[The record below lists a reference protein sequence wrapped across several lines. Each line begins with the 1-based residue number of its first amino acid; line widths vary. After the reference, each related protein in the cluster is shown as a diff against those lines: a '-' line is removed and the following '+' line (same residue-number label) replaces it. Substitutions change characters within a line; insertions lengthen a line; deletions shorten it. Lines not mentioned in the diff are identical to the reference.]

1 VSTTG
6 RDLRRRGWVLLT
18 LGVLTTVALFGAYR
32 GVHDDAV
39 PLASSTASGVLG
51 VDTAKYALI
60 QAQRNA
66 TQDAASD
73 AAGTGDF
80 HTQVSVADQSLAGAA
95 ADDITGPS
103 GRQTLQ
109 TVAGLIA
116 VYEGWVEQAGRV
128 RAASVEH
135 QGYMHDAEIML
146 GDTIVSS
153 QSVFGRLDAL
163 QTQQLKV
170 VDRQTGFGW
179 ALRLAWG
186 LAAVL
191 CLALAAALVETNGF
205 LRARF
210 RSRWNRWLAAAFGLL
225 VAGVAVLVAFTWRTH
240 RGLFHAR
247 AQLHQRHTGTGI
259 GRAGTAIAHQMAGTG
274 LRAGAAY
281 WTIGGGLLL
290 MIMVAASLI
299 PRINE
304 YRFRASR

>member
-1 VSTTG
+1 MSTTG
-6 RDLRRRGWVLLT
+6 RDLRRRGWVLLA
-18 LGVLTTVALFGAYR
+18 LGVLTTAALFGAYR
-32 GVHDDAV
+32 GVHNDAV

-51 VDTAKYALI
+51 VDTAKYALL
-60 QAQRNA
+60 QAQDGA
-66 TQDAASD
+66 TQNAASD

-80 HTQVSVADQSLAGAA
+80 HTQISVANQSLARAAA
-95 ADDITGPS
+95 ADVTGPS

-128 RAASVEH
+128 PAKSVEH
-135 QGYMHDAEIML
+135 KGYMHDAEVML
-146 GDTIVSS
+146 GDRICSL

-163 QTQQLKV
+163 QEQQLKV
-170 VDRQTGFGW
+170 MDRQTSFGW
-179 ALRLAWG
+179 ALWFTWG
-186 LAAVL
+186 LAAAL
-191 CLALAAALVETNGF
+191 CLALLAALVEANGF

-210 RSRWNRWLAAAFGLL
+210 RSRWNRWLIAAAGLL

-240 RGLFHAR
+240 RGLFHTR
-247 AQLHQRHTGTGI
+247 TQLYERHSGGGI
-259 GRAGTAIAHQMAGTG
+259 GAAGKEIAKQMAGTG

-281 WTIGGGLLL
+281 WTIAGGLLL
-290 MIMVAASLI
+290 MIMVAAALV